1 MKQHL
6 QALLPIHALRESRA
20 LRHCHEQQAAH
31 ELALAVEASATAE
44 RARLQRESDEAL
56 GSAVGSAVAGAVA
69 SGTLRAGD
77 AQWALHRSAELK
89 QRADAVD
96 STLPELASHTRR
108 AADAEQQARAA
119 HAARVR
125 AHRKVCEAARRVS
138 AREAQADAATVEQ
151 RMDDDFAPRW
161 FADRSARR
169 R

>member
-56 GSAVGSAVAGAVA
+56 GSAVAGAVA